1 MQVTAWRV
9 YIQRVLQ
16 SDYVRRTAMLN
27 SFMEIIKIFICIVHS
42 HRNNYSLVK
51 IIKYSYEGVSTFTI
65 KYYHKLSYIALKWVN
80 VRIYPQFV
88 WSGESWPELWS
99 SNSWRCEDYKGLSAE
114 IYIHPKPTLHWL
126 QHCLRRKEG
135 INLRLISVWQISD
148 ELKRVSVI
156 YNPDISFKKQ

>member
-1 MQVTAWRV
+1 
-9 YIQRVLQ
+9 
-16 SDYVRRTAMLN
+16 MLN

-99 SNSWRCEDYKGLSAE
+99 SNS
-114 IYIHPKPTLHWL
+114 
-126 QHCLRRKEG
+126 
-135 INLRLISVWQISD
+135 
-148 ELKRVSVI
+148 
-156 YNPDISFKKQ
+156 